1 MIDGPI
7 GWDGASQS
15 SPFAEFLMM
24 APEGDEVVPMFQPL
38 LRGEPV
44 PVNGADAGLPDPR
57 VLGVELN
64 PDVPLVRPIA
74 N

>member
-1 MIDGPI
+1 MIDGRI

-24 APEGDEVVPMFQPL
+24 APEADVEPMFQPL
-38 LRGEPV
+38 LPSEPV
-44 PVNGADAGLPDPR
+44 PVNGRMRLPDTR
-57 VLGVELN
+57 VLVVELN

>member
-1 MIDGPI
+1 MIDGRI

-24 APEGDEVVPMFQPL
+24 APEGDEVPMFQPL
-38 LRGEPV
+38 LGEPAA
-44 PVNGADAGLPDPR
+44 VNGRTRLPDTR

-74 N
+74 R